1 MKDVVLALSGVVIA
15 GIFGLILD
23 SRRRSDDRQR
33 QAFERTAAIEDR
45 TSERSA
51 LVHDETHAR
60 RERIYLSTL
69 SLLLTT
75 HAALHRAQGVLWSE
89 VHAGGDHPFDSGA
102 TLVWAIREADGLRS
116 VQAELE
122 LFGSEPVAQEYAVL
136 TELAAALRYSF
147 GMPHDW
153 NETWNDERLE
163 QFDAHYDAARKLM
176 RSELT
181 SLG

>member
-23 SRRRSDDRQR
+23 NRRRTDDRQR
-33 QAFERTAAIEDR
+33 QAFERTIAIEDR
-45 TSERSA
+45 STERSA
-51 LVHDETHAR
+51 IVRDDTQAR
-60 RERIYLSTL
+60 REKIYLSAL

-75 HAALHRAQGVLWSE
+75 HAAFHRAQGVLWSE
-89 VHAGGDHPFDSGA
+89 AHAGGDHPFDTRE
-102 TLVWAIREADGLRS
+102 TLTWAIREADGLWS

-122 LFGSEPVAQEYAVL
+122 LFGSEAVAEEYAML
-136 TELAAALRYSF
+136 MGLASALRNSF
-147 GMPHDW
+147 SMAHDW
-153 NETWNDERLE
+153 NETWNQERLE

-181 SLG
+181 SLE